1 MILESFSRLS
11 DSMIL
16 WIQPKTRGQITLLIL
31 TLLWGGFSMA
41 APGISHTWI
50 RWDQNSSWQKHF
62 GIHRAE
68 MKPQQL
74 WVRKYNGFFHFLG
87 CSTST
92 FTGGNWDSGG
102 WDAQLLFQ
110 RSDLLVW
117 RLRSST
123 VPHKRRKMSRQ
134 DVSWMFRSPELI
146 LSAHLSC
153 WEMPGFKQG

>member
-1 MILESFSRLS
+1 
-11 DSMIL
+11 
-16 WIQPKTRGQITLLIL
+16 
-31 TLLWGGFSMA
+31 MA

-92 FTGGNWDSGG
+92 FTGGN
-102 WDAQLLFQ
+102 
-110 RSDLLVW
+110 
-117 RLRSST
+117 
-123 VPHKRRKMSRQ
+123 
-134 DVSWMFRSPELI
+134 
-146 LSAHLSC
+146 
-153 WEMPGFKQG
+153 